1 MALFRE
7 RAASGDAA
15 MALSPSSKAAIHRIV
30 RSALTQ
36 QTALTNGASSTAPH
50 SAPSLAHAA
59 TTNDPAVT
67 AFLRSAAHEHYVHRQ
82 FKRLT
87 RHQQEREW
95 DGGHDPRWSMEIG
108 RSRPD
113 VNRYTDVIPYN
124 ASRVVVKSGLSARGT
139 NPDDYIN
146 ASYVY
151 SPRNARRYIAT
162 QGPTQSTMKQFW
174 RMVWENVSTTRA
186 DTVSTIIMLT
196 RVREGGAEKC
206 AHYWPRQGQVL
217 EIPYR
222 DGSEIKTL
230 NVRLKEQ
237 EAVSESDCTVT
248 TVILSSQPSPDDTNN
263 PPQYEVKHLLYNGW
277 RDMSVPDSAETFL
290 NYFQL
295 FHRYHTSSASP
306 IVHCTA
312 GVGRTG
318 VFIALDYLFST
329 ALEMSPEEIASDPV
343 FETVDELRS
352 CRTLMVC
359 REPQLEY
366 VYTLFREMILAE
378 QNLTTN
384 ENGN

>member
-7 RAASGDAA
+7 GTTSDAA
-15 MALSPSSKAAIHRIV
+15 MALSPSSKAAVHRIV
-30 RSALTQ
+30 RSALTHP
-36 QTALTNGASSTAPH
+36 APLANGSSTAAARL
-50 SAPSLAHAA
+50 APSLAHAETA
-59 TTNDPAVT
+59 SDPAVT
-67 AFLRSAAHEHYVHRQ
+67 AFLRSAAHEHYVHTQ
-82 FKRLT
+82 FKRLA

-95 DGGHDPRWSMEIG
+95 DGGHDPRWSMQIG

-113 VNRYTDVIPYN
+113 VNRYSDVIPYN
-124 ASRVVVKSGLSARGT
+124 ASRVVVTSGLSARASA
-139 NPDDYIN
+139 PDDYIN

-151 SPRNARRYIAT
+151 SPRNTRRYIAT
-162 QGPTQSTMKQFW
+162 QGPTQGTIKQFW
-174 RMVWENVSTTRA
+174 RMVWENVSTTRP
-186 DTVSTIIMLT
+186 DTASTIIMLT
-196 RVREGGAEKC
+196 RIREGGAEKC
-206 AHYWPRQGQVL
+206 AHYWPQQGQVL

-230 NVRLKEQ
+230 NVRLKAQ

-248 TVILSSQPSPDDTNN
+248 TLTLSSQPPPNDANN

-318 VFIALDYLFST
+318 VFIALDFLFSR
-329 ALEMSPEEIASDPV
+329 ALEMSAQEVASDPV

-352 CRTLMVC
+352 YRTLMVC

-378 QNLTTN
+378 QSLTTK